1 MTPVRA
7 LLLAALLVS
16 PAPSPAGTSS
26 APPRVAPVA
35 ASSDEAAIAR
45 TVDDSIGWFRTKDF
59 DLLFRVHSPGPDL
72 FLFQPDST
80 DTVTSGEAFR
90 TFAEVFRRPGFTYL
104 RHEVKELRIRRAR
117 AEDVAWF
124 SARLDDCATIDGR
137 VGCWK
142 DARWTGVVEKRA
154 GRWVIVQAHFS
165 LAADPARVA
174 VPPEAAREGAAR
186 ATNRIEPAGRRPEI
200 EAVIR
205 ASFSWAR
212 TKDTA
217 LLFGT
222 RAQDE
227 DLFVQGPYA
236 SGPLVGFE
244 AFRARAKELWL
255 RDGFAATGYDVRE
268 LRIHVSPKG
277 TVAWFSAVVDDWCE
291 VDGRPDGW
299 KDVRWTGVLEVRG
312 AAWRYVQ
319 GHFSYASDRPA
330 PPPAAR

>member
-7 LLLAALLVS
+7 LLLAAPRVS
-16 PAPSPAGTSS
+16 PALSPAGASS
-26 APPRVAPVA
+26 APPRGARDA
-35 ASSDEAAIAR
+35 GSTDEGAIAR
-45 TVDDSIGWFRTKDF
+45 TPDDSIGWFLTKDF
-59 DLLFRVHSPGPDL
+59 DLLFRLHSPGPGL

-80 DTVTSGEAFR
+80 DTVTSGEASR

-104 RHEVKELRIRRAR
+104 RHEVKDLRIWRAR

-154 GRWVIVQAHFS
+154 GRWAIVQANFS

-174 VPPEAAREGAAR
+174 VPTEAAREGAAR
-186 ATNRIEPAGRRPEI
+186 ATDRIDPAGRRPGI

-236 SGPLVGFE
+236 SPAVVGFG

-255 RDGFAATGYDVRE
+255 RDGFVAA
-268 LRIHVSPKG
+268 
-277 TVAWFSAVVDDWCE
+277 A
-291 VDGRPDGW
+291 
-299 KDVRWTGVLEVRG
+299 
-312 AAWRYVQ
+312 
-319 GHFSYASDRPA
+319 RPA